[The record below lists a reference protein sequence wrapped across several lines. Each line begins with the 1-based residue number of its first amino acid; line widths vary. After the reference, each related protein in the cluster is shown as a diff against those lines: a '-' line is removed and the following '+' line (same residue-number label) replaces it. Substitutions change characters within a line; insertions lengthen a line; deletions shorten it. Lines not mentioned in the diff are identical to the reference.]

1 MNQQI
6 NQEQRQRQL
15 AAEQEEIRKRVQQI
29 KHQVVVLSGKGGVGK
44 STVAANLALSLA
56 LEGKRVGLLDIDIH
70 GPSIPAIMGL
80 TDTKVT
86 GDGKVILPV
95 KFNEYLKVISIGFLL
110 ESQDTA
116 VIWRGPMKYNAI
128 KQFLKDVQWG
138 ALDFLIV
145 DSPPGTGDEPLS
157 IIQLLEHADGAL
169 IVSTP
174 QQLALLDVRKCIT
187 FCRQL
192 NLPVLGVIE
201 NMSGFICPKCGEH
214 VDIFSKGGA
223 ASMAAEMHVP
233 FLGSIPIDPEIVVA
247 SDAGKPLISY
257 YADSQTAKAFKH
269 IIAPILK
276 LDA

>member
-80 TDTKVT
+80 TNTKVT

-128 KQFLKDVQWG
+128 KQFLKDVEWG
-138 ALDFLIV
+138 TLDFLIV